1 MAAVPC
7 ARAWRQFA
15 RCNGCGGLRRVGLA
29 PRSYSS
35 SRLLCQQI
43 APSQTGSAE
52 EIVIPRKKTWDKLAV
67 LQALASTVNRDP
79 TAAHYRFQDDSYLI
93 PKTSP
98 EFRLYSL
105 SQESGRTA
113 AKYIFSNYPN
123 FFQRDFAEPS
133 IPCLMPQQ
141 LEPLIEEISEAA
153 LKERIQLRKVKDS
166 VSLYDQLVQAG
177 TPLSLGTT
185 NGLLDLLC
193 VYGDQEPPSDDQI
206 ELGEGESLPAAM
218 NTQKRRGR
226 LRKASELLTITWRDN
241 NNAERIFNLMPERN
255 EHSFCTLI
263 RGMVKFGAYTKAI
276 NMYTDLLN
284 NRMKADV
291 HTFNALIAAAPELKE
306 KYNEKLDF
314 IVDLLKQMAEQE
326 VRPNLLTFNSVLKSF
341 RRCGAYAKGPSL
353 QVVNEMKALGIEP
366 CLATFDHLLAIFSKS
381 VIAGRSQADIIFKI
395 FDEMEQKYFVPQDPD
410 DVYFFTNAIKVCLN
424 LKDLELSYRVQKIV
438 ETGDNRKLLGDPYQ
452 QSIYY
457 GRLFTMV
464 CMMENIDMVLKWY
477 KELIPSLYYP
487 NTQGMKEL
495 LQALDTENRLEL
507 IPRIWKDIKQ
517 LGHSN
522 KQDLVEEVLELMARE
537 KHSPQLQVEFA
548 DCALDVKTVYNNLNH
563 NSKLEWTSG
572 SLGNIT
578 TLLLRGGRTDD
589 AWAMLQL
596 FKANN
601 RIPGEYLLDEFLD
614 SAKESKNNALA
625 MDVVKLATAFS
636 LPAAPKLATRVT
648 TEFQLTNEDRIDLDE
663 LNATSSDSSDSSDS
677 DKE

>member
-1 MAAVPC
+1 
-7 ARAWRQFA
+7 
-15 RCNGCGGLRRVGLA
+15 
-29 PRSYSS
+29 
-35 SRLLCQQI
+35 
-43 APSQTGSAE
+43 
-52 EIVIPRKKTWDKLAV
+52 
-67 LQALASTVNRDP
+67 LASTVNRDP

-206 ELGEGESLPAAM
+206 ELGEGESL
-218 NTQKRRGR
+218 KRRGR
-226 LRKASELLTITWRDN
+226 LRKASELDN

-353 QVVNEMKALGIEP
+353 QVVNEMKALGIGMLLCTVLFWKDEFNGP
-366 CLATFDHLLAIFSKS
+366 KGHLYLNCSCGG
-381 VIAGRSQADIIFKI
+381 VKI
-395 FDEMEQKYFVPQDPD
+395 FMSLFSSLQ
-410 DVYFFTNAIKVCLN
+410 CLN

>member
-1 MAAVPC
+1 MVEGMRSNRRPESAE
-7 ARAWRQFA
+7 WRQ
-15 RCNGCGGLRRVGLA
+15 RVV
-29 PRSYSS
+29 
-35 SRLLCQQI
+35 
-43 APSQTGSAE
+43 E
-52 EIVIPRKKTWDKLAV
+52 
-67 LQALASTVNRDP
+67 
-79 TAAHYRFQDDSYLI
+79 
-93 PKTSP
+93 
-98 EFRLYSL
+98 LYSL

-193 VYGDQEPPSDDQI
+193 VYGDQETFKELNNSLAPELECIVHFFNVSFFFFPPF
-206 ELGEGESLPAAM
+206 
-218 NTQKRRGR
+218 
-226 LRKASELLTITWRDN
+226 RDN

-353 QVVNEMKALGIEP
+353 QVVNEMKALGIGM
-366 CLATFDHLLAIFSKS
+366 LLF
-381 VIAGRSQADIIFKI
+381 IAGRSQADIIFKI

-410 DVYFFTNAIKVCLN
+410 DGRY
-424 LKDLELSYRVQKIV
+424 LELSYRVQKIV

-648 TEFQLTNEDRIDLDE
+648 TEFQLTNEDR
-663 LNATSSDSSDSSDS
+663 
-677 DKE
+677 

>member
-1 MAAVPC
+1 
-7 ARAWRQFA
+7 
-15 RCNGCGGLRRVGLA
+15 
-29 PRSYSS
+29 
-35 SRLLCQQI
+35 
-43 APSQTGSAE
+43 
-52 EIVIPRKKTWDKLAV
+52 
-67 LQALASTVNRDP
+67 LASTVNRDP

-206 ELGEGESLPAAM
+206 ELGEGESLVM
-218 NTQKRRGR
+218 KS
-226 LRKASELLTITWRDN
+226 LDN

-353 QVVNEMKALGIEP
+353 QVVNEMKALGIGMLL
-366 CLATFDHLLAIFSKS
+366 CTGHLYLNCSCGG
-381 VIAGRSQADIIFKI
+381 VKI
-395 FDEMEQKYFVPQDPD
+395 FMSLFSSLQ
-410 DVYFFTNAIKVCLN
+410 CLN